1 MGMSLPIIELF
12 GTPFERGF
20 TQGRVMQDSIKQV
33 IDKTLKYIET
43 TNQQLSK
50 GPSLK
55 LIMDKATGYKEH
67 LRDNWSDL
75 WDEIQGLSKGSGI
88 ETEQILLI
96 NYLFEFTDLLAEM
109 PIEGLSPGC
118 TSVAAISPA
127 TTKER
132 IYVAQN
138 YDLIPSFQDHIVVLK
153 IEEKG
158 KPNSVVFSIAGMIGL
173 AGMNSVG
180 IGVVINNLVPTDSRL
195 GVAYP
200 FILRRILQ
208 SSSRSEALEH
218 IISTPRATG
227 LNYLLGFSNGEIC
240 DIETTAT
247 KHALDT
253 GFNGL
258 IVHTNHYLSRHLNFM
273 QVPRL
278 TDANSLTRY
287 TGTQSRLMKNWGQ
300 IDSTLILN
308 ALCDHTGE
316 PESVCAHVDTESN
329 IGRKTLCSMI
339 FDLHSSKASFFPG
352 NPCLS
357 REIKIDIQR

>member
-1 MGMSLPIIELF
+1 MNVSLPIIELC

-20 TQGRVMQDSIKQV
+20 TQGRLMQDSINQV
-33 IDKTLKYIET
+33 IEKTLKFIET
-43 TNQQLSK
+43 TNQQLPK

-55 LIMDKATGYKEH
+55 LIMEKVTGYREH
-67 LRDNWSDL
+67 LGDSWPDL
-75 WDEIQGLSKGSGI
+75 WDEVQGISKGSEI
-88 ETEQILLI
+88 EAEKILLI
-96 NYLFEFTDLLAEM
+96 NYLLELTDLLAEK
-109 PIEGLSPGC
+109 PIEELAPGC
-118 TSVAAISPA
+118 TSVAATQPA
-127 TTKER
+127 TAKEH

-138 YDLIPSFQDHIVVLK
+138 YDLIPSFQNHIVVLK

-158 KPNSVVFSIAGMIGL
+158 KPNSSVFSIAGMVGL

-180 IGVVINNLVPTDSRL
+180 IGAVINNLVPIDSRP

-208 SSSRSEALEH
+208 SSSQSEALGH
-218 IISTPRATG
+218 IVSTPRATG
-227 LNYLLGFSNGEIC
+227 LNYLLGFSDGEIC

-247 KHALDT
+247 KHALDS

-258 IVHTNHYLSRHLNFM
+258 IVHTNHYLSRQLNSM

-278 TDANSLTRY
+278 TDPNSLARY
-287 TGTQSRLMKNWGQ
+287 TETERKLMKNWGQ
-300 IDSTLILN
+300 IDSTAILN
-308 ALCDHTGE
+308 ALSDHTGS

-339 FDLHSSKASFFPG
+339 FDLSSSTASFFPG

-357 REIKIDIQR
+357 NEVKIKV